1 MNRLLL
7 IIACWLTGAH
17 AQADI
22 KITDAWYRIPFPKA
36 KVTAAYVT
44 IENTDAQ
51 DDELLTVS
59 SDLCETVEIHD
70 MIRDAYG
77 MQMKHLKSL
86 KIPKKTSV
94 ELKPSGKH
102 LMLIELNER
111 TIKAQPSQM
120 RFKFKR
126 SGTISI
132 KIKGRKG

>member
-7 IIACWLTGAH
+7 LIACWFTGAH

-22 KITDAWYRIPFPKA
+22 KITDEWYRIPFPNA

-44 IENTDAQ
+44 IKNTDKE
-51 DDELLTVS
+51 DDELLAVS

-86 KIPKKTSV
+86 KIPKQASV
-94 ELKPSGKH
+94 KLKPSGKH
-102 LMLIELNER
+102 LMLIELKEN
-111 TIKAQPSQM
+111 TFKGQPSQM

-126 SGTISI
+126 SGTVSI